1 MGLAIA
7 AIMFFA
13 GASFFFALAETA
25 LQMTAARQDPTNETA
40 LLQAVRLN
48 WRLWTIFQASLFEPD
63 CPLPVELRDNLL
75 SLSNFVDRHTAG
87 IITDPDPAKLDILID
102 INRELAS
109 GLMTGVPTT
118 LKPGTVGV

>member
-1 MGLAIA
+1 MPTAIA
-7 AIMFFA
+7 SPRHIE
-13 GASFFFALAETA
+13 GWALAETA

>member
-1 MGLAIA
+1 MPHPSSANPY
-7 AIMFFA
+7 
-13 GASFFFALAETA
+13 GA
-25 LQMTAARQDPTNETA
+25 MPTNETA